1 MANDRKDKRLL
12 NPVPAG
18 LPPALAPEFAEA
30 EGGTIRVSDA
40 VIGAIVRKYTLE
52 VPGVVRFASVS
63 LVGGLAEMIGR
74 KTADSNIVI
83 DMENGSVAISVNLVL
98 AFGCRVPEVAAAVQ
112 EVIRGKVEEF
122 TDKKVSRVN
131 VTIQDL
137 DDGPRKAA
145 PAAAPAVSGEAAGG
159 NGTPPAA

>member
-1 MANDRKDKRLL
+1 MASDRKDKRLL
-12 NPVPAG
+12 NPVPTG
-18 LPPALAPEFAEA
+18 TPPPLVESEDAD
-30 EGGTIRVSDA
+30 GGTIRVSDA
-40 VIGAIVRKYTLE
+40 VISAIVRKYTLE

-98 AFGCRVPEVAAAVQ
+98 AFGSRVPEVAATVQ
-112 EVIRGKVEEF
+112 EVIRSKVEEF

-137 DDGPRKAA
+137 DEVLRKGPPAVVAEPA
-145 PAAAPAVSGEAAGG
+145 PAGPGAAAG
-159 NGTPPAA
+159 

>member
-1 MANDRKDKRLL
+1 MASDRKDKRLL

-18 LPPALAPEFAEA
+18 APPLISEPEEI

-40 VIGAIVRKYTLE
+40 VIGAIVRKYALE

-98 AFGCRVPEVAAAVQ
+98 AFGSRVPEVAAAVQ

-131 VTIQDL
+131 VTVQDL
-137 DDGPRKAA
+137 DEVLRKGP
-145 PAAAPAVSGEAAGG
+145 PAAAAEPAPASAGPGGAAG
-159 NGTPPAA
+159 

>member
-1 MANDRKDKRLL
+1 MASDRKDKRLL
-12 NPVPAG
+12 NPLPAG
-18 LPPALAPEFAEA
+18 TPPLMAEPEEV

-40 VIGAIVRKYTLE
+40 VIGAIVRKYTLD

-98 AFGCRVPEVAAAVQ
+98 AFGSRVPEVAAAVQ

-131 VTIQDL
+131 VTVQDL
-137 DDGPRKAA
+137 DDVLRKGPPAVVAEPPPA
-145 PAAAPAVSGEAAGG
+145 PAGPGAAAG
-159 NGTPPAA
+159 

>member
-1 MANDRKDKRLL
+1 MATDRKDKRLL
-12 NPVPAG
+12 NPVSGGAPPLIAEPEEAG
-18 LPPALAPEFAEA
+18 
-30 EGGTIRVSDA
+30 GGTIRVSDA

-52 VPGVVRFASVS
+52 VSGVVRFASVS

-112 EVIRGKVEEF
+112 EVIRSKVEEF

-131 VTIQDL
+131 VTVQDL
-137 DDGPRKAA
+137 DETLRKGTAAAVAEPA
-145 PAAAPAVSGEAAGG
+145 PAPAGHGAAGG
-159 NGTPPAA
+159 G